1 LTFFDKKEKHN
12 LFLFVT
18 FFKLNLFMN
27 LTMHQ
32 LRAFQAIAK
41 YQSITKAA
49 EAMNMTQPAVS
60 IQLKNLQEQFEVPL
74 TEIIGKKIHITEF
87 GQELVDTTE
96 RIFSEIDQI
105 ESKMLE
111 LKGLLGGKIRISAV
125 STGKYI
131 IPYLMAD
138 FMKIHPHVEISLE
151 VSNRYNVLAH
161 LQENSTDV
169 ALVSLLP
176 DDLDLET
183 VQLTENLSYLA
194 CAPEK
199 KELYEKLIREE
210 AWTKIPFVLRE
221 KGSGTRTMMEK
232 FFNEREIHVEV
243 KMELATNEAVKQ
255 AIMAGLGAS
264 ILSDFSM
271 YQEIKDNRICIL
283 EYPGLPLEADWKL
296 IWLKQKKHS
305 PAVKA
310 FIRWLGENREKLLSV
325 HFPNLRK

>member
-1 LTFFDKKEKHN
+1 
-12 LFLFVT
+12 
-18 FFKLNLFMN
+18 MN

-32 LRAFQAIAK
+32 LKAFQAIAK

-87 GQELVDTTE
+87 GQELVDTAE
-96 RIFSEIDQI
+96 RIFAEVNQI

-131 IPYLMAD
+131 IPYLMSD

-176 DDLDLET
+176 IDLDLET
-183 VQLTENLSYLA
+183 IQLTENLSYLA

-199 KELYEKLIREE
+199 RSIYEQFIREN
-210 AWTKIPFVLRE
+210 AWSKIPFVLRE

-232 FFNEREIHVEV
+232 FFTERDIHVEG

-255 AIMAGLGAS
+255 AVMAGLGAS

-271 YQEIKDNRICIL
+271 YQEIKDERICIL
-283 EYPGLPLEADWKL
+283 EYPGLPLKADWKL

-310 FIRWLGENREKLLSV
+310 FIRWLAENREKLLSD